1 MRYEVV
7 KTAST
12 SSHRPANIRLGAVLL
27 CTSYACLSR
36 VVYVKE
42 KKGQAEEGIREKK
55 RRKEIKREPE
65 SDNID
70 EVAWVELLVN
80 D

>member
-1 MRYEVV
+1 M
-7 KTAST
+7 
-12 SSHRPANIRLGAVLL
+12 
-27 CTSYACLSR
+27 
-36 VVYVKE
+36 VYVKE
-42 KKGQAEEGIREKK
+42 KRDKLKKGIREKK
-55 RRKEIKREPE
+55 RRKEIKRELE

>member
-1 MRYEVV
+1 M
-7 KTAST
+7 
-12 SSHRPANIRLGAVLL
+12 
-27 CTSYACLSR
+27 
-36 VVYVKE
+36 VYVKE

-55 RRKEIKREPE
+55 RRKEIKRELE
-65 SDNID
+65 SNNVD